1 MEPEN
6 VIERVIRLEETVIQH
21 DKDLHELKDKNEV
34 MYKLATSVELIAND
48 MSYLKSDVQSIK
60 KGQEEIFTNI
70 EDVEKKVRSVE
81 SAEVKKEAKVWE
93 GLKEKLLWLVVGG
106 FATMVLNQALGLIHI
121 GITG

>member
-1 MEPEN
+1 MEPDN
-6 VIERVIRLEETVIQH
+6 VIGKVIRIEGMVEQH
-21 DKDLHELKDKNEV
+21 EKDIHELKEKNEV

-48 MSYLKSDVQSIK
+48 MSYLKNDVQSIK

-81 SAEVKKEAKVWE
+81 NADVKKEAKAWE

-106 FATMVLNQALGLIHI
+106 LATALLNQVFGLIHVSI
-121 GITG
+121 AG